1 MLLLCSSGKLIRR
14 LNTNVPTDATRFDPS
29 LDSEVRTF
37 SRNLLRKASE
47 TAAGRSKDGG
57 VGQYANY
64 AGKLILDK
72 VARCGKPSMMLT
84 IYIAADV
91 EANDIFGPNVKRLED
106 LKHKYDPDNLFSHG
120 TRLTPRPLVVV
131 N

>member
-1 MLLLCSSGKLIRR
+1 MCQQLLSHRSY
-14 LNTNVPTDATRFDPS
+14 RFDPS
-29 LDSEVRTF
+29 LDNEIRTF
-37 SRNLLRKASE
+37 SRNLLKKASE

-57 VGQYANY
+57 VGQYGNY
-64 AGKLILDK
+64 ASKSGVDVLDWWRLTKLD
-72 VARCGKPSMMLT
+72 
-84 IYIAADV
+84 ADV
-91 EANDIFGPNVKRLED
+91 EANEIFGANVKRLEE